1 MHPARQLPV
10 QSSRC
15 AWLIDDDSEDA
26 VKSHVDEANDR
37 LVKNTL
43 VNLATR
49 HQQVTSFE
57 RIREPHSVYCATQN
71 QGIEARSSTDPRD
84 RTARAVRLID
94 PLGHSARPGQLA
106 SAPVSAV
113 PTSPL
118 LILSGLVGSEMCIRD
133 RPTSPLLINRT
144 ERPSQTRPTAEETH
158 LALRLASLLW
168 IFFARVVLG
177 ALLYLCIDDLREP
190 VWVTRRHVLLP
201 PPQSASVMG
210 PDVRWP
216 STPLGP
222 PSA

>member
-26 VKSHVDEANDR
+26 VKSHVDEADDG

-118 LILSGLVGSEMCIRD
+118 LI
-133 RPTSPLLINRT
+133 NRT

-158 LALRLASLLW
+158 LALRLASLMW
-168 IFFARVVLG
+168 IFFARVELVP
-177 ALLYLCIDDLREP
+177 LLYLCIDDLREP

>member
-26 VKSHVDEANDR
+26 VKSHVDEADDG

-118 LILSGLVGSEMCIRD
+118 LI
-133 RPTSPLLINRT
+133 NRT

-177 ALLYLCIDDLREP
+177 ALLYLLSLI
-190 VWVTRRHVLLP
+190 HI
-201 PPQSASVMG
+201 
-210 PDVRWP
+210 
-216 STPLGP
+216 
-222 PSA
+222 

>member
-15 AWLIDDDSEDA
+15 AWLIDDDSEDG
-26 VKSHVDEANDR
+26 VKSHVDEADDG

-113 PTSPL
+113 
-118 LILSGLVGSEMCIRD
+118 
-133 RPTSPLLINRT
+133 PTSPLLINRT

>member
-1 MHPARQLPV
+1 MQPGRQLPL
-10 QSSRC
+10 QWSLC

-26 VKSHVDEANDR
+26 VKSHVDEADDG

-113 PTSPL
+113 
-118 LILSGLVGSEMCIRD
+118 
-133 RPTSPLLINRT
+133 PTSPLLINRT

>member
-26 VKSHVDEANDR
+26 VKSHVDEADDG

-118 LILSGLVGSEMCIRD
+118 LI
-133 RPTSPLLINRT
+133 NRT

-177 ALLYLCIDDLREP
+177 ALLYLCIDDLRES

>member
-26 VKSHVDEANDR
+26 VKSHVDEADDG

-43 VNLATR
+43 ANLATR

-113 PTSPL
+113 
-118 LILSGLVGSEMCIRD
+118 
-133 RPTSPLLINRT
+133 PTSPLLINRT